1 MRIIIEDNDKRW
13 EVSNPSITE
22 DSDIFEVVD
31 LLKLALMNL
40 SFSEELIIEGFS
52 SYSTE

>member
-13 EVSNPSITE
+13 EISNPNVTE
-22 DSDIFEVVD
+22 ESDIYEVLEFV
-31 LLKLALMNL
+31 KTALMNL